1 MLALLSYITINIDP
15 VLVKVGPF
23 SLRWYA
29 LMYLLAILVGML
41 VMVPYARSLGIT
53 SEQIWNV
60 AAGVVIAGLIGGR
73 LYYIVQN
80 DPGHY
85 ANHPGDIIA
94 LWQGGMAF
102 FGAVILGVPTL
113 LVLARIEK
121 VPLGLALD
129 CAAIFAPLAQAVGR
143 IGNLI
148 NGDIVGYQSN
158 LPWAV
163 KYINPNNTFAPRDPY
178 GNPVVVQPAAAY
190 EFLFCLGLFA
200 VLWPLRNKLKPAG
213 MLFVLYLSLYC
224 VGQFILFIWR
234 DNNIVAFGL
243 KQAQITAVVVQALL
257 VLGAYF
263 MLLKPWV
270 FDPAY
275 DLGEDEDEEE
285 GYEDDEEGEESGDGK
300 ELGEETAVAGSGEP
314 GAQDFE
320 AAGQNRVDDADA
332 SRATGTPEPNQE
344 LSGPGM

>member
-1 MLALLSYITINIDP
+1 MLALLGYITINLDP
-15 VLVKVGPF
+15 VLVKAGPF

-29 LMYLLAILVGML
+29 LMYLLAIVVGLVA
-41 VMVPYARSLGIT
+41 MVPYARSLGIT

-60 AAGVVIAGLIGGR
+60 TAGVVIAGLIGGR
-73 LYYIVQN
+73 LYYVVQN

-85 ANHPGDIIA
+85 VSHPGDIIA

-121 VPLGLALD
+121 IPLGLALD
-129 CAAIFAPLAQAVGR
+129 CAAIFAPAAQAVGR
-143 IGNLI
+143 LGNLI

-163 KYINPNNTFAPRDPY
+163 KYTNPNNGFAPLNVP
-178 GNPVVVQPAAAY
+178 VQPAAAY
-190 EFLFCLGLFA
+190 EFLFCIGLFA
-200 VLWPLRNKLKPAG
+200 VLWPLRYRLKPAG

-234 DNNIVAFGL
+234 DNDIVALGL
-243 KQAQITAVVVQALL
+243 KQAQITAIVIQALL
-257 VLGAYF
+257 VLGVYF
-263 MLLKPWV
+263 MLLRPWV

-275 DLGEDEDEEE
+275 EVGEEEGDEEE
-285 GYEDDEEGEESGDGK
+285 YEDEGTE
-300 ELGEETAVAGSGEP
+300 
-314 GAQDFE
+314 GA
-320 AAGQNRVDDADA
+320 ADVTD
-332 SRATGTPEPNQE
+332 SE
-344 LSGPGM
+344 GPGGEAPTAASEVPGDQSVAADSLGRADDVDAGRAPDPQAPDQDLSDSRG

>member
-1 MLALLSYITINIDP
+1 MLALLGYFTINIDP
-15 VLVKVGPF
+15 VLVKAGPF

-29 LMYLLAILVGML
+29 LMYLLAIIVGLL
-41 VMVPYARSLGIT
+41 VMVPYAHSLDIT
-53 SEQIWNV
+53 TEQIWNI

-73 LYYIVQN
+73 LYYVVQN

-85 ANHPGDIIA
+85 ASHPGDVVA

-121 VPLGLALD
+121 VSLGLALD
-129 CAAIFAPLAQAVGR
+129 CVAIFAPLAQAVGR

-163 KYINPNNTFAPRDPY
+163 QYTNQNNSFAPLGTP
-178 GNPVVVQPAAAY
+178 VQPAAAY
-190 EFLFCLGLFA
+190 EFLFCIGLFA
-200 VLWPLRNKLKPAG
+200 VVWPLRNRLKPAG

-234 DNNIVAFGL
+234 DNNIVALGL

-257 VLGAYF
+257 VFGAYF

-275 DLGEDEDEEE
+275 AYDLEEAADGDEEDESDEADGVEEDGDEE
-285 GYEDDEEGEESGDGK
+285 DESDETAGDKATLDGTGDIDASAPEREPSESG
-300 ELGEETAVAGSGEP
+300 E
-314 GAQDFE
+314 
-320 AAGQNRVDDADA
+320 
-332 SRATGTPEPNQE
+332 
-344 LSGPGM
+344 

>member
-1 MLALLSYITINIDP
+1 
-15 VLVKVGPF
+15 
-23 SLRWYA
+23 
-29 LMYLLAILVGML
+29 
-41 VMVPYARSLGIT
+41 
-53 SEQIWNV
+53 
-60 AAGVVIAGLIGGR
+60 
-73 LYYIVQN
+73 VQN
-80 DPGHY
+80 DPGYY

-113 LVLARIEK
+113 LVLAHFEK

-163 KYINPNNTFAPRDPY
+163 KYTNPNNSFVPQNLFRVP
-178 GNPVVVQPAAAY
+178 VQPAAAY

-200 VLWPLRNKLKPAG
+200 VLWPLRNRLRPAG

-234 DNNIVAFGL
+234 DNTIVAAGL
-243 KQAQITAVVVQALL
+243 KQAQITAVIVQALL

-263 MLLKPWV
+263 LVLKPWI

-275 DLGEDEDEEE
+275 DLAGDADGDEE
-285 GYEDDEEGEESGDGK
+285 YEDEEGES
-300 ELGEETAVAGSGEP
+300 LGEEVTVAGNGDPTAASPKGEAADSGE
-314 GAQDFE
+314 
-320 AAGQNRVDDADA
+320 
-332 SRATGTPEPNQE
+332 
-344 LSGPGM
+344 

>member
-1 MLALLSYITINIDP
+1 MLALLGYFTINVDP

-29 LMYLLAILVGML
+29 LMYLLAIVVGML
-41 VMVPYARSLGIT
+41 VMVPYARSRGIT

-73 LYYIVQN
+73 LYYVVQN

-102 FGAVILGVPTL
+102 FGAVFLGVPVL
-113 LVLARIEK
+113 LVLARVEK
-121 VPLGLALD
+121 VPLGVALD
-129 CAAIFAPLAQAVGR
+129 CVAIFAPLAQAVGR

-148 NGDIVGYQSN
+148 NGDIIGYPSN

-163 KYINPNNTFAPRDPY
+163 KYTNPNNSFIPQSLHD
-178 GNPVVVQPAAAY
+178 NPVPVQPAGAY
-190 EFLFCLGLFA
+190 EFLFCIGLFA
-200 VLWPLRNKLKPAG
+200 VLWPLRNRLKPAG

-224 VGQFILFIWR
+224 VGQFVLFIWR
-234 DNNIVAFGL
+234 DNEIVTLGL
-243 KQAQITAVVVQALL
+243 KQAQITAVAVQALL

-275 DLGEDEDEEE
+275 DIDEDEEFE
-285 GYEDDEEGEESGDGK
+285 GDDEDYEDGEEAEISDSAGETSTITSSSAVGADGQEEAGAPDPAAPDQGD
-300 ELGEETAVAGSGEP
+300 
-314 GAQDFE
+314 
-320 AAGQNRVDDADA
+320 VDP
-332 SRATGTPEPNQE
+332 RE
-344 LSGPGM
+344 

>member
-1 MLALLSYITINIDP
+1 MLALLSYFTINIDP
-15 VLVKVGPF
+15 VLVKAGPF

-29 LMYLLAILVGML
+29 LMYLLAIIVGLL
-41 VMVPYARSLGIT
+41 VMVPYAHSLDIT
-53 SEQIWNV
+53 TEQIWNI

-73 LYYIVQN
+73 LYYVVQN

-85 ANHPGDIIA
+85 GNHPGDIIA

-113 LVLARIEK
+113 LLLARIEK
-121 VPLGLALD
+121 VPFGLALD

-163 KYINPNNTFAPRDPY
+163 KYTNLNNSFAPRDLN
-178 GNPVVVQPAAAY
+178 GNPIVVQPAAAY
-190 EFLFCLGLFA
+190 EFLFCIGLFA
-200 VLWPLRNKLKPAG
+200 VLWPLRNRLKPAG

-234 DNNIVAFGL
+234 DNDIVALGL

-257 VLGAYF
+257 VFGAYF

-270 FDPAY
+270 FDPDYAY
-275 DLGEDEDEEE
+275 DLEEAADGDED
-285 GYEDDEEGEESGDGK
+285 YDESDESDESDGEQATIAGTGD
-300 ELGEETAVAGSGEP
+300 
-314 GAQDFE
+314 
-320 AAGQNRVDDADA
+320 RDA
-332 SRATGTPEPNQE
+332 SVPEREPSDSAE
-344 LSGPGM
+344 